1 MDNLVEIAIEVD
13 SELLEKANQLCTE
26 LSTTIEEMTV
36 AFLKF
41 CADPKNLPRV
51 KEILSIE

>member
-26 LSTTIEEMTV
+26 LSTTIEEVTV

>member
-1 MDNLVEIAIEVD
+1 MDNLVEITIEVD
-13 SELLEKANQLCTE
+13 GELLEKVIQLCTE
-26 LSTTIEEMTV
+26 LGTTIEAVTV

-51 KEILSIE
+51 KEILGIE